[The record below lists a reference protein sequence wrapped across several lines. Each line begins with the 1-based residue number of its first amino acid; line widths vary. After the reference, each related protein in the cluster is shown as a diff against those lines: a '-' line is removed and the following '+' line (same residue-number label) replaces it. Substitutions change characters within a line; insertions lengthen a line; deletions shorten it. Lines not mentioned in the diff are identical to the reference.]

1 MRVLLSSV
9 GRRGYLVKYFKQA
22 LGPDGQVWGVDSS
35 QYAPGFAY
43 CDARH
48 ILPGVSDPAYG
59 DRLLTLCKENQIDI
73 VVPLIDPELN
83 VLAARRDDFARSNIM
98 VVVSPPMTVGMTF
111 DKYQTWQFA
120 QKHHIAMPLTVL
132 SVEEALGE
140 IEVGTLQWPL
150 VVKPRKG
157 SASSS
162 IAYCNDEIQLRGAFD
177 GCPEPMIQQ
186 FVNGPE
192 YGYDLFAD
200 DKYRPVSVF
209 CKKKLAMRA
218 GETDKAVST
227 NDKTI
232 IAFGEKLLYAMQ
244 LFGPADV
251 DVILSATGP
260 QLLEINPRFGGGYPC
275 AHLAGANFC
284 RKLIDIRQGKPVTSD
299 IGSCP
304 EGVCMLKQDEII
316 RPDWNNQTK

>member
-1 MRVLLSSV
+1 
-9 GRRGYLVKYFKQA
+9 
-22 LGPDGQVWGVDSS
+22 
-35 QYAPGFAY
+35 
-43 CDARH
+43 
-48 ILPGVSDPAYG
+48 
-59 DRLLTLCKENQIDI
+59 
-73 VVPLIDPELN
+73 
-83 VLAARRDDFARSNIM
+83 
-98 VVVSPPMTVGMTF
+98 MTF
-111 DKYQTWQFA
+111 DKYQTWQWA
-120 QKHHIAMPLTVL
+120 VKNNIAMPHTVL
-132 SVEEALGE
+132 TIEEALGN
-140 IEVGTLQWPL
+140 VKDGKMKWPL

-177 GCPEPMIQQ
+177 GCPEPMVQQ

-200 DKYRPVSVF
+200 DKFRPVSVY

-218 GETDKAVST
+218 GETDKAIST
-227 NDKTI
+227 SDPALI
-232 IAFGEKLLYAMQ
+232 GFGRKLLNAMQ

-275 AHLAGANFC
+275 AHLAGADFC
-284 RKLIDIRQGKPVTSD
+284 RKLVDIRQGKTLASD

-316 RPDWNNQTK
+316 RPDWNNHSK